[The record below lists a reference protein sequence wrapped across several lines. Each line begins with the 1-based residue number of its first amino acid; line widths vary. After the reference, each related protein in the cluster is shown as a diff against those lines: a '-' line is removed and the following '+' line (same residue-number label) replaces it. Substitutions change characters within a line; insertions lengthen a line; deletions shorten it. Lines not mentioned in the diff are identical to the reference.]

1 MTTIYDRLLFIIE
14 NENTSV
20 AAFERKIGVG
30 RNSLS
35 SALRN
40 KSSIG
45 HTLLAQICKHY
56 PQYSIDWIVYGKE
69 SPHTRA
75 ITLLI
80 KMKKLFKAWIIRGW
94 ERIRFDKAVLKQ
106 PKIEL

>member
-1 MTTIYDRLLFIIE
+1 MTIYDRLLLIIE
-14 NENTSV
+14 TENTSV

-45 HTLLAQICKHY
+45 HTLLAKIT
-56 PQYSIDWIVYGKE
+56 I
-69 SPHTRA
+69 
-75 ITLLI
+75 ITLNIQLI
-80 KMKKLFKAWIIRGW
+80 GLYMP
-94 ERIRFDKAVLKQ
+94 RILVSPNPSHF
-106 PKIEL
+106 

>member
-1 MTTIYDRLLFIIE
+1 MTIYDRLLLIIE
-14 NENTSV
+14 IENTSI
-20 AAFERKIGVG
+20 AAFERKISVG

-56 PQYSIDWIVYGKE
+56 PQYSID
-69 SPHTRA
+69 
-75 ITLLI
+75 
-80 KMKKLFKAWIIRGW
+80 
-94 ERIRFDKAVLKQ
+94 
-106 PKIEL
+106 

>member
-1 MTTIYDRLLFIIE
+1 MTKIYDRSILIIE

-20 AAFERKIGVG
+20 EAFERKIGVG
-30 RNSLS
+30 KNSLS

-45 HTLLAQICKHY
+45 NTLLIKICKHY
-56 PQYSIDWIVYGKE
+56 PQSSIYRIVYLKE
-69 SPHTRA
+69 SPNTQV

-80 KMKKLFKAWIIRGW
+80 KMKKLFKAWYVKDW
-94 ERIRFDKAVLKQ
+94 ERISFDKAVFKQ

>member
-1 MTTIYDRLLFIIE
+1 LNTIYDRLLLIIE
-14 NENTSV
+14 NENISV

-40 KSSIG
+40 KSSIS
-45 HTLLAQICKHY
+45 HPLLAQICKHY

-69 SPHTRA
+69 SPHSRA
-75 ITLLI
+75 IELLLKIRKLI
-80 KMKKLFKAWIIRGW
+80 KAWDIKDW
-94 ERIRFDKAVLKQ
+94 EKM
-106 PKIEL
+106 

>member
-1 MTTIYDRLLFIIE
+1 MTTIYDRLLLIIE
-14 NENTSV
+14 NENTSE

-80 KMKKLFKAWIIRGW
+80 KKKKLFKDWDIKDW
-94 ERIRFDKAVLKQ
+94 ERI
-106 PKIEL
+106 